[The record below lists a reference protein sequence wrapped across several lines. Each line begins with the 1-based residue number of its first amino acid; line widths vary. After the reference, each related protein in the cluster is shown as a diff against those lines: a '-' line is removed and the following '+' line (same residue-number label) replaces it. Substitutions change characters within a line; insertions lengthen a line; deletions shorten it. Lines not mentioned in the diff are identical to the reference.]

1 MMFFR
6 KKTVVLAIG
15 LCFVLSANAQDT
27 PDNAATP
34 AMTVGVVRVV
44 GKATGPLATRNV
56 LTSVDMLDESKIATQ
71 AVSHNWQLFGQLPG
85 VMLTQYGQGT
95 TSGKISIR
103 GFTGEGEINAV
114 KLLLDGIPSNSN
126 DGMMPYLDL
135 APLLDIRAIELVR
148 GTNDP
153 RYGLHNIAGNANI
166 VTKIGGNYGAARL
179 GYGSFDTRD
188 AQAALG
194 IDRNGFSQN
203 YAASWQ
209 RTDGYRAH
217 SDADKSTFSGKWFYS
232 PDNGTSRY
240 GLIVRHHEVRADEP
254 GFLTAAQARADREQS
269 MPHNATDRGTRRMD
283 QVALQAETAFGPSMF
298 WTAQVYH
305 NALDDHRYV
314 TFSAEVRQQERTIEE
329 HHTGAA
335 TTLTWR
341 ASGQLRVVGGL
352 DTERQDNASQR
363 WLTAN
368 EVRQAQTRD
377 QQFDLNT
384 AGGFVQAIYKPVAAL
399 TITPALRFDR
409 LTGNYTNL
417 LNGRVYGINDYGL
430 IRQPKLSAVY
440 QLDDAYS
447 VYGNFGRT
455 FQIGIGTA
463 TYKVNQTSDLAPSIN
478 DGWEA
483 GVKFRPAHGVE
494 GRIAVWQQY
503 ASNEARRKMNDPAND
518 AENIGETRR
527 RGVDLQLNVQPTS
540 QLGFWLGA
548 AVQRA
553 RIVKADGASIA
564 TQGNEIDHTPHLLYN
579 AGAEYQASDALRLS
593 ASINGQGSYYLD
605 RTNTGGKFGAYAL
618 VNVSAA
624 YRLGKN
630 LDVEL
635 QVRNLADRDYAYVWH
650 DGTQSLHAPGSP
662 RSVNLML
669 ASRF

>member
-15 LCFVLSANAQDT
+15 LCFGLSANAQET
-27 PDNAATP
+27 ADNAAAP
-34 AMTVGVVRVV
+34 AMTVGVVTVV

-56 LTSVDMLDESKIATQ
+56 LTSVDLLDESKIATQ

-114 KLLLDGIPSNSN
+114 KLLIDGIPSNSN

-135 APLLDIRAIELVR
+135 VPLLDIRTVELVR

-166 VTKIGGNYGAARL
+166 VTKIGGNYGAVRL

-203 YAASWQ
+203 YAAGYQ
-209 RTDGYRAH
+209 KTDGYRAH
-217 SDADKSTFSGKWFYS
+217 SDADKSSFSGKWFYS
-232 PDNGTSRY
+232 PDNGASRY

-254 GFLTAAQARADREQS
+254 GFLTAAQARADWEQS

-283 QVALQAETAFGPSMF
+283 QVALQAETALGNQVF

-305 NALDDHRYV
+305 NALDEHRYV

-329 HHTGAA
+329 HHTGAS

-341 ASGQLRVVGGL
+341 PLGQLRVVGGL

-363 WLTAN
+363 WFTNN
-368 EVRQAQTRD
+368 EVRQTQTRD
-377 QQFDLNT
+377 QQFDLN
-384 AGGFVQAIYKPVAAL
+384 AVGGFVQAIYTPVPAL
-399 TITPALRFDR
+399 TITPALRVDR
-409 LTGNYTNL
+409 LTGSYTNL

-440 QLDDAYS
+440 RIDDGWS
-447 VYGNFGRT
+447 VYGNVGRT

-463 TYKVNQTSDLAPSIN
+463 TYKVNQTSDLSPSIN

-483 GVKFRPAHGVE
+483 GVKFRPVSGVE
-494 GRIAVWQQY
+494 GRLAVWEQY

-527 RGVDLQLNVQPTS
+527 QGVDLQLNVRPTS
-540 QLGFWLGA
+540 RLGFWLGA

-553 RIVKADGASIA
+553 RIVKADAASIA

-579 AGAEYQASDALRLS
+579 VGADYDVSDALRLS
-593 ASINGQGSYYLD
+593 GSINGQSNYYLD
-605 RTNTGGKFGAYAL
+605 RTNTTGKYGAYA
-618 VNVSAA
+618 VANVSAA
-624 YRLGKN
+624 YRIAN
-630 LDVEL
+630 NVEVEL
-635 QVRNLADRDYAYVWH
+635 QVRNLADRYYAYVWH

-662 RSVNLML
+662 RSLNLMVT
-669 ASRF
+669 SRF